1 MTTATVDRPTTTPTA
16 PVPPRRRPRPP
27 ARYVVVSVLAVLAL
41 VGALVGPAVYGFLT
55 DSTAKDRI
63 AADPPPTLFPDAT
76 VRRVDSLTDP
86 QQARATTLMQQ
97 WWSDHGTTADDTA
110 FQAFLEATLPGPPD
124 AARRSAE
131 MGEVERLDRQRT
143 AAGITAATWL
153 EAHGKKDVWKL
164 AAHDQ
169 AEYLAGSTGDG
180 RKNAVD
186 DMLSMT
192 KTVADD
198 LGTTFQMSAP
208 YVLEPSLR
216 TDHVVSPGD
225 VCPFSYP
232 SRHASAAAASRTF
245 LAHFMPQRDAEYR
258 WWQDQIDYSRI
269 YMAGH
274 VASDIAGG
282 TLLGDMVGQYFL
294 VTRGGVA
301 PDQVSS
307 AGGAV
312 EAGEPAG
319 S

>member
-1 MTTATVDRPTTTPTA
+1 MTTETIDRPETAGGVAPTPKA
-16 PVPPRRRPRPP
+16 RRRRPPG
-27 ARYVVVSVLAVLAL
+27 RYVVVAVLASLAL
-41 VGALVGPAVYGFLT
+41 VGALVAPAVLSLLT
-55 DSTAKDRI
+55 DTTAKDRV
-63 AADPPPTLFPDAT
+63 AADPPPSLFADAT

-86 QQARATTLMQQ
+86 QQALATALMRG
-97 WWSDHGTTADDTA
+97 WWSAHGTTADDAA
-110 FQAFLEATLPGPPD
+110 FQRFLEATLPGPPT
-124 AARRSAE
+124 AAQRSRE
-131 MGEVERLDRQRT
+131 MAEVERLDQQRT

-153 EAHGKKDVWKL
+153 ETHGKKDLWKL

-169 AEYLAGSTGDG
+169 AEYLSGTAGDD

-186 DMLSMT
+186 DLLSMT

-216 TDHVVSPGD
+216 PDHSVSPGD
-225 VCPFSYP
+225 VCPCSYP

-245 LAHFMPQRDAEYR
+245 LAHFMPERDSEYR

-282 TLLGDMVGQYFL
+282 TLLGDMIGEYFV
-294 VTRGGVA
+294 VTRGHA
-301 PDQVSS
+301 DPSTFRT
-307 AGGAV
+307 
-312 EAGEPAG
+312 
-319 S
+319 